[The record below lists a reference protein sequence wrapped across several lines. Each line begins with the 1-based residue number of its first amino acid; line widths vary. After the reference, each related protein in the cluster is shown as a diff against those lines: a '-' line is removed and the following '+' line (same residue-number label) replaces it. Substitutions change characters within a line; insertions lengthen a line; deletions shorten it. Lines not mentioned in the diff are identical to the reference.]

1 MALVSASPVASM
13 TKSWNVRMMT
23 EKEAPVPEHVT
34 ITKGTC
40 IAIFAYDVGH
50 SINLTDAE
58 RRIAAGTERG
68 RLRHKTRAPQ
78 YFEYRPAPLRL
89 VQEGTIFDIS
99 GYQASPMVE
108 VMVYDFGAATIT
120 YRFPIDGPFS
130 RLLELG
136 ESLYENERLLAESRT
151 RVEQLVQELGPAIER
166 PAIAEDVEDYILF
179 SIESSVPETP
189 PLWMSRETDLAQI
202 LRADRTPF
210 SEQEVADAVSCRISF
225 GQEDVAVID
234 WHSAVLFGKEMDDVR
249 AVLEFANV
257 ELLEMRILD
266 EQLDQ
271 ALDEG
276 YEALTR
282 KPRRLS
288 LPGSHDKDMT
298 HIAQLQVDSA
308 LIFERVTNTLKL
320 LGDQY
325 LARVYRLA
333 SQRFHLE
340 AWDASILRKLQ
351 TLESIYSKMS
361 DRAGTRRM
369 EVLEWIIIIL
379 IALSIAVSFLPVNQH

>member
-1 MALVSASPVASM
+1 MP
-13 TKSWNVRMMT
+13 NY
-23 EKEAPVPEHVT
+23 VT

-40 IAIFAYDVGH
+40 FALFVYDIGH

-58 RRIAAGTERG
+58 RRISAGAERG

-89 VQEGTIFDIS
+89 VQEGNVFAVS
-99 GYQASPMVE
+99 QYQAGPTVE
-108 VMVYDFGAATIT
+108 VMVYDFGAVTIT
-120 YRFPIDGPFS
+120 YRFPLDGPFN
-130 RLLELG
+130 RLWDLS
-136 ESLYENERLLAESRT
+136 ESLYENERLLTESRA
-151 RVEQLVQELGPAIER
+151 RVEHLIQELGPTIER
-166 PAIAEDVEDYILF
+166 PAIAHEVEDYVIF
-179 SIESSVPETP
+179 SIESYIPSGER
-189 PLWMSRETDLAQI
+189 PLWTSNETHLAQI
-202 LRADRTPF
+202 LRAERTPF
-210 SEQEVADAVSCRISF
+210 SEQEIADAVSCRISF
-225 GQEDVAVID
+225 GREDAAVID
-234 WHSAVLFGKEMDDVR
+234 WHSTVLFGKEMDDVR

-257 ELLEMRILD
+257 ELLEMRMLD
-266 EQLDQ
+266 EQLDR

-276 YEALTR
+276 YEALSR
-282 KPRRLS
+282 KPRLLS
-288 LPGSHDKDMT
+288 LPGSHEKDMT

-325 LARVYRLA
+325 LARVYRLV

-351 TLESIYSKMS
+351 TLESIYGKMS

-379 IALSIAVSFLPVNQH
+379 ITLSIAVSFLPVGAGH

>member
-1 MALVSASPVASM
+1 MSQEL
-13 TKSWNVRMMT
+13 
-23 EKEAPVPEHVT
+23 T

-40 IAIFAYDVGH
+40 FALFAYDVGV

-58 RRIAAGTERG
+58 RRIIAGSERG

-89 VQEGTIFDIS
+89 VQEGTALDVI
-99 GYQASPMVE
+99 GYQAGPMVE
-108 VMVYDFGAATIT
+108 VMVYDFGAITIT
-120 YRFPIDGPFS
+120 YRFPLAGPFS
-130 RLLELG
+130 RLVELS
-136 ESLYENERLLAESRT
+136 ESLYEHEGLLTESRA
-151 RVEQLVQELGPAIER
+151 RVEQLIHALGSAIER
-166 PAIAEDVEDYILF
+166 PSVAQEVEDYMIF
-179 SIESSVPETP
+179 SIESCAPEQP
-189 PLWMSRETDLAQI
+189 RLWMSHETDLAHL
-202 LRADRTPF
+202 LRAERTPL
-210 SEQEVADAVSCRISF
+210 SDQEVADAVSCRISY
-225 GQEDVAVID
+225 GQEDAAIID
-234 WHSAVLFGKEMDDVR
+234 WHSAILFGREMDDVR

-266 EQLDQ
+266 EQLDR
-271 ALDEG
+271 ALDES
-276 YEALTR
+276 YEALSR
-282 KPRRLS
+282 KPRLLS
-288 LPGSHDKDMT
+288 LPGSHEKDVT

-325 LARVYRLA
+325 LARVYRLV

-351 TLESIYSKMS
+351 TLESIYGKMS

-369 EVLEWIIIIL
+369 EVLEWIIIVL
-379 IALSIAVSFLPVNQH
+379 IALSIALSFVQ

>member
-1 MALVSASPVASM
+1 M
-13 TKSWNVRMMT
+13 
-23 EKEAPVPEHVT
+23 PEHVT

-40 IAIFAYDVGH
+40 FALFAYDVGH

-89 VQEGTIFDIS
+89 VQEGSVFDIS

-130 RLLELG
+130 RLLELS

-151 RVEQLVQELGPAIER
+151 RVEQLIQVLDSAIER
-166 PAIAEDVEDYILF
+166 PSIAGEVEDYILF

-189 PLWMSRETDLAQI
+189 PLWMSHETDLAQI

-379 IALSIAVSFLPVNQH
+379 IALSIAVSFLPVSQH

>member
-1 MALVSASPVASM
+1 
-13 TKSWNVRMMT
+13 
-23 EKEAPVPEHVT
+23 VPEHAT

-40 IAIFAYDVGH
+40 FALFAYDVGH

-89 VQEGTIFDIS
+89 VQEGNVFDVS
-99 GYQASPMVE
+99 QYQASPTVE
-108 VMVYDFGAATIT
+108 AMVYDFGAVTMT
-120 YRFPIDGPFS
+120 YRFPIDGPFA
-130 RLLELG
+130 RLLDLS

-151 RVEQLVQELGPAIER
+151 RVEQLMHVLGSAIER
-166 PAIAEDVEDYILF
+166 PAIAQEVEDYIIF
-179 SIESSVPETP
+179 SIESHVPENP
-189 PLWMSRETDLAQI
+189 PLWTSHETDLAQI
-202 LRADRTPF
+202 LRAERTPF
-210 SEQEVADAVSCRISF
+210 SKQEVADALSCRISF
-225 GQEDVAVID
+225 GQEDAAVID
-234 WHSAVLFGKEMDDVR
+234 WHSAVLVGKEMDDVR

-257 ELLEMRILD
+257 ELLEMRMLD
-266 EQLDQ
+266 EQLDR

-276 YEALTR
+276 YEALSR
-282 KPRRLS
+282 KPHLLS
-288 LPGSHDKDMT
+288 LPGSHEKDTM

-308 LIFERVTNTLKL
+308 LLFERVTNTLKL

-325 LARVYRLA
+325 LARVYRLV

-351 TLESIYSKMS
+351 TLESIYGKMS

-379 IALSIAVSFLPVNQH
+379 ITLSLAISLFPVGQH

>member
-1 MALVSASPVASM
+1 M
-13 TKSWNVRMMT
+13 
-23 EKEAPVPEHVT
+23 PEHVT

-40 IAIFAYDVGH
+40 FAIFAYDVGH
-50 SINLTDAE
+50 AINLTDAE

-89 VQEGTIFDIS
+89 VQEGNVFDVS
-99 GYQASPMVE
+99 QYQASPTVE
-108 VMVYDFGAATIT
+108 AMVYDFGAVTVT
-120 YRFPIDGPFS
+120 YRFPLDGPFA
-130 RLLELG
+130 RLLDLS

-151 RVEQLVQELGPAIER
+151 RVEQLIHVLGPAIER
-166 PAIAEDVEDYILF
+166 PAIAQEVEDYIIF
-179 SIESSVPETP
+179 SIESSLPETP
-189 PLWMSRETDLAQI
+189 PLWMSNETDLAQI
-202 LRADRTPF
+202 LRAERTPF
-210 SEQEVADAVSCRISF
+210 SNQEMADALSCRISF
-225 GQEDVAVID
+225 GREDAAVID

-257 ELLEMRILD
+257 ELLEMRMLD
-266 EQLDQ
+266 EQLDR

-276 YEALTR
+276 YEALSR
-282 KPRRLS
+282 KPHLLS
-288 LPGSHDKDMT
+288 LPGSHEKDTM

-308 LIFERVTNTLKL
+308 LLFERVTNTLKL
-320 LGDQY
+320 FGDQY
-325 LARVYRLA
+325 LARVYRLV

-351 TLESIYSKMS
+351 TLESIYGKIS

-379 IALSIAVSFLPVNQH
+379 IAFSIAVSLF

>member
-1 MALVSASPVASM
+1 
-13 TKSWNVRMMT
+13 
-23 EKEAPVPEHVT
+23 
-34 ITKGTC
+34 
-40 IAIFAYDVGH
+40 
-50 SINLTDAE
+50 
-58 RRIAAGTERG
+58 
-68 RLRHKTRAPQ
+68 
-78 YFEYRPAPLRL
+78 
-89 VQEGTIFDIS
+89 
-99 GYQASPMVE
+99 
-108 VMVYDFGAATIT
+108 
-120 YRFPIDGPFS
+120 
-130 RLLELG
+130 
-136 ESLYENERLLAESRT
+136 
-151 RVEQLVQELGPAIER
+151 
-166 PAIAEDVEDYILF
+166 
-179 SIESSVPETP
+179 
-189 PLWMSRETDLAQI
+189 
-202 LRADRTPF
+202 
-210 SEQEVADAVSCRISF
+210 
-225 GQEDVAVID
+225 
-234 WHSAVLFGKEMDDVR
+234 MDDVR